1 MVLLLT
7 CVKKLWEK
15 LRLGSVFCCVS
26 ESCAFSSVSVFCA
39 FCSVSVCSVFVH
51 VFCVCSC
58 VLLYIFG
65 CYRGLE
71 MWKIRCRSCSQIKL
85 KVVLL
90 HSALL
95 GWEGQ
100 PWLTTFLQLSH
111 CRIPVNTFS
120 DWLLSKRH
128 NLVISLKEESEP
140 HLLTSEF
147 TLHSFKDSTMD

>member
-1 MVLLLT
+1 MSSLFVLPT
-7 CVKKLWEK
+7 VN
-15 LRLGSVFCCVS
+15 SYNI
-26 ESCAFSSVSVFCA
+26 SCAKNHWKGSGELKIQPKNCYLINASEI
-39 FCSVSVCSVFVH
+39 
-51 VFCVCSC
+51 
-58 VLLYIFG
+58 LLSLKNFAL
-65 CYRGLE
+65 RGTHE
-71 MWKIRCRSCSQIKL
+71 IHIQFHEIRLHSRRSCSQIKL

-147 TLHSFKDSTMD
+147 IYTT